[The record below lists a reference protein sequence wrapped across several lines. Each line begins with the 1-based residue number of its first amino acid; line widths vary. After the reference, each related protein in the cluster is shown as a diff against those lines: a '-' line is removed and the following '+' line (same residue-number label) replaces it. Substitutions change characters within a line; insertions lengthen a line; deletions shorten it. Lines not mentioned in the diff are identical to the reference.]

1 MGFLWLLFYYNGY
14 KTLLTFLR
22 KYLPEKFQCFEVPS
36 FRDVN
41 LSLIDSNN
49 DRTLLCVIVGG
60 AREGGGG
67 GGGQMANL
75 LEKNLKFI

>member
-1 MGFLWLLFYYNGY
+1 MEKLKIGFSLVFVLLHGY

-36 FRDVN
+36 VPDVN
-41 LSLIDSNN
+41 LSLTDSNN

-60 AREGGGG
+60 GEGRG
-67 GGGQMANL
+67 
-75 LEKNLKFI
+75 